1 MEVQYTNST
10 SLLEFFPLPEDLSF
24 ALSHRNIDNV
34 KIIIN
39 VCKKKKKDL
48 AALCSQFLR
57 CSYKTSE
64 FSE

>member
-39 VCKKKKKDL
+39 VCKKKKRL
-48 AALCSQFLR
+48 GCPVFTVL
-57 CSYKTSE
+57 E
-64 FSE
+64 M